1 MLKSFLVSIDYN
13 AIDLSIV
20 DHLDELD
27 ELDDYDTEIQTET
40 TVFASNAED
49 AIEKAI
55 DEWNVVYC
63 VPGWCDALYD
73 SITTKEL

>member
-1 MLKSFLVSIDYN
+1 MLKTFLVSIDYN
-13 AIDLSIV
+13 AIDLSVV

-40 TVFASNAED
+40 AVAAANEED

-55 DEWNVVYC
+55 DGWNSVYC
-63 VPGWCDALYD
+63 VPGWCGLYD